1 MGSIAISEPALFYQS
16 AYTTKH
22 PTVVS
27 ASGLYLTLESGQK
40 VLDAT
45 SGAAVSGI
53 GPGNKR
59 VKEAIIAQL
68 DKVEYA
74 HPGYFQN
81 TPSNE
86 LADFLVQTTQGELS
100 RACLLGSGAFEPTTL
115 LPQRPNIGC

>member
-1 MGSIAISEPALFYQS
+1 MGSIAINEPALFYQS
-16 AYTTKH
+16 AYATKH

-27 ASGLYLTLESGQK
+27 ASGLYLTLENGQQ

-53 GPGNKR
+53 GHGNKR
-59 VKEAIIAQL
+59 VKEAIIKQL

-81 TPSNE
+81 TPSIE
-86 LADFLVQTTQGELS
+86 LAEFLVQSTQGKMS
-100 RACLLGSGAFEPTTL
+100 RACLLGSGMSCLRTSQINGTRFDS
-115 LPQRPNIGC
+115 